1 MLMQDQ
7 TVALICR
14 VYKGELPYITS
25 FIAHYKMIGVDTIYI
40 VITKQSDS
48 DEIKAYLS
56 NKNYEL
62 VYLQQKTDENV
73 DMNNMDD
80 LLPLIKEDYLL
91 HVDIDEYLDLEPHN
105 SIQEV
110 LNETVAERQ
119 HFNWA
124 VTVNDK
130 ISDNSFA
137 TYGQTHRNRP
147 WKTMCKTS
155 VIKAW
160 NGAHDVIPNRE
171 ITSFYSK
178 YKLIH
183 YWGRNYNDILIKS
196 IYGNAFKDANVAK
209 TSSLEE
215 LKKYM
220 QNDNINS
227 LPNRLKMLAVLSRCE
242 KHIKLDK
249 DYCLQF
255 IDYEKEAELL
265 DCVTTQEE
273 RDKLYL
279 RYVEFRNKLD
289 YESQVKPYF
298 KKGLLGI
305 DWNTIVVS

>member
-1 MLMQDQ
+1 MLMPDQ

-48 DEIKAYLS
+48 EQIKEYLS
-56 NKNYEL
+56 KQKYEL
-62 VYLQQKTDENV
+62 VYLQQKTDENT
-73 DMNNMDD
+73 DLNNMND

-105 SIQEV
+105 NIKEV
-110 LNETVAERQ
+110 LKETSAERQ
-119 HFNWA
+119 YFNWTI
-124 VTVNDK
+124 TVNDK
-130 ISDNSFA
+130 ISNNNYA
-137 TYGQTHRNRP
+137 TYGQTHRNKP
-147 WKTMCKTS
+147 YKTMCKTS

-160 NGAHDVIPNRE
+160 DGPHDVIPNTE
-171 ITSFYSK
+171 ITTINSK

-183 YWGRNYNDILIKS
+183 YWGRNFNDILIKT
-196 IYGNAFKDANVAK
+196 IHGNGLKDAK
-209 TSSLEE
+209 SSSLEE
-215 LKKYM
+215 FIKIL
-220 QNDNINS
+220 QDDNVNS
-227 LPNRLKMLAVLSRCE
+227 LPNRLKMLALLSRCE

-255 IDYEKEAELL
+255 IDYKKEAELL